1 MEIKSIKQYI
11 PYNQN
16 IHTAIKSLRHDKPHS
31 HEFIEIFYVLSGSC
45 DHSVAGE
52 IVRLHSGDA
61 YILFPGEVHNHIREG
76 MSSDFMYRD
85 ILIMPSYFKNLCQ
98 SYYQDLYG
106 EFLQNKIQ
114 KNILFTN
121 NELFLLENLFVK
133 YSNTTGPKNDTVTN
147 LIIHNLISS
156 FINQTLL
163 KESNR
168 YPNWLL
174 TLISELDRPLN
185 FTTPPHELIGSF
197 HYSKPY
203 ICNTF
208 KKYVGTT
215 ITEYFNK
222 NRITYAHSL
231 VSTTDHTIEE
241 ICEMAGFSNISYFYM
256 LYKKYYGKT
265 PRNSHKSTPPPMK
278 RSRFPIGCAGALL
291 FIGLRDRAFFFAA
304 FRFLKRLPPV
314 RNRRAAIF
322 LNSNA
327 DIRFALN
334 LLLRNRFGFRAKRAE
349 PRFGPAP

>member
-85 ILIMPSYFKNLCQ
+85 ILIVPSYFKNLCQ

-121 NELFLLENLFVK
+121 NELFLLENLFVR

-265 PRNSHKSTPPPMK
+265 PRNSHKSTPPPP
-278 RSRFPIGCAGALL
+278 S
-291 FIGLRDRAFFFAA
+291 
-304 FRFLKRLPPV
+304 
-314 RNRRAAIF
+314 NRG
-322 LNSNA
+322 
-327 DIRFALN
+327 
-334 LLLRNRFGFRAKRAE
+334 GFRSEAQGRC
-349 PRFGPAP
+349 FL